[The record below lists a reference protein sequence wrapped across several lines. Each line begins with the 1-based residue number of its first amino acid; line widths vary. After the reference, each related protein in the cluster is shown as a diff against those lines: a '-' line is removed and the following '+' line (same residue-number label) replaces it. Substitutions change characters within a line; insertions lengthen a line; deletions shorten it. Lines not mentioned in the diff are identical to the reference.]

1 MWLSA
6 TSANAADEM
15 VTLQLKNGG
24 SVRGELVESVP
35 NEKFV
40 LKLATGEIRTV
51 PWADVTAPE
60 QAGHAP
66 APPPAHTAPP
76 APVPAPPPAPRT
88 VHVTF
93 TSEDGGE
100 LQSYL
105 GSSTGTVSST
115 SWGPNGSYSSGGYVE
130 VEHYQFVCSAPCSKD
145 VDPGATYRIGGTGK
159 NPSRPFNLSGNT
171 QLTAEVG
178 GLLGRTMG
186 IPIAVGGTIV
196 GLLAASFGAILLSS
210 KTSSDTAQVV
220 GAASIGV
227 GVVTLAVFIP
237 LGIYLRVSNATE
249 VKDGAGN
256 VIAKRPRLSLEGV
269 HF

>member
-6 TSANAADEM
+6 TSANAADEV

-76 APVPAPPPAPRT
+76 APAPAPPPAPRT

-178 GLLGRTMG
+178 GNLGRMLGIPTAASGGILGVSTAALGGILLGSG
-186 IPIAVGGTIV
+186 KSEGLGAALVGTGV
-196 GLLAASFGAILLSS
+196 GLLVIL
-210 KTSSDTAQVV
+210 V
-220 GAASIGV
+220 
-227 GVVTLAVFIP
+227 P